1 MIDGTLLLSPVIFL
15 SVSQFHVF
23 LPWVNSCLSYILEY
37 ESCLQQGECPGRGLV
52 FFKLREGSL
61 AALQQNNLTWGGRQV
76 LSAAARRQQQL
87 LGCFAAV
94 REAEQ
99 KWEKNSWTYT
109 WWNSLPWREMMS
121 EVWSTKVEVR
131 VRTRTLPSTI
141 LPGPSCCCRRK
152 HIFLYLSP
160 DPVSSVLRSRHSTLT
175 KYSKP
180 THPHIS
186 FTQCVNCGACSILI
200 FDTLYLTFSGALQD
214 RIFSYWETLIIWNGV
229 QVQCLA
235 ETRAEKVE
243 KI

>member
-1 MIDGTLLLSPVIFL
+1 MMEQSSLTRNDEWSLVHEGGGEGAYSYFTIYNSARTELLLQEKTHISLFVSRPRLLSPQI
-15 SVSQFHVF
+15 QTQ
-23 LPWVNSCLSYILEY
+23 Y
-37 ESCLQQGECPGRGLV
+37 
-52 FFKLREGSL
+52 SL
-61 AALQQNNLTWGGRQV
+61 
-76 LSAAARRQQQL
+76 
-87 LGCFAAV
+87 
-94 REAEQ
+94 
-99 KWEKNSWTYT
+99 
-109 WWNSLPWREMMS
+109 
-121 EVWSTKVEVR
+121 
-131 VRTRTLPSTI
+131 
-141 LPGPSCCCRRK
+141 
-152 HIFLYLSP
+152 
-160 DPVSSVLRSRHSTLT
+160 LT